1 MNRKIQNKKRERF
14 VNKNS
19 SKPVVFAGGL
29 FSNLFRWEENNGLA
43 KQMIQEGRDSW
54 EIEITGGPG
63 QDCDTCVNYKY
74 EDLTDYYWPAL
85 ISGVMEYSGE
95 NKIDYVGHS
104 NGCRSALDSLKN
116 WSSTGKN
123 NSGYYFDVS
132 TGNYLLMD
140 LPSNPVD
147 TFVGLGC
154 PGTFNGSSRFII
166 KSLEKGDLSI
176 QIFQQQN
183 KLHISNHDHAKII
196 DPTLNVFLGSGEK
209 ISLNLILFYNDIATQ
224 NSDKEP
230 GNSLSINKLYLIAGS
245 DGIFEAGNNNGHDTI
260 VPLNDLFGINAG
272 INSSENELEVYP
284 LRHDQLIE
292 NAEVIRYVKS
302 KLR

>member
-85 ISGVMEYSGE
+85 ISGVMEYSGK

-154 PGTFNGSSRFII
+154 PGTFNGTSF
-166 KSLEKGDLSI
+166 LI
-176 QIFQQQN
+176 QQVNEHQNTPQELANISHPNFRDVGRKLIFVGNLFPQQN
-183 KLHISNHDHAKII
+183 
-196 DPTLNVFLGSGEK
+196 K
-209 ISLNLILFYNDIATQ
+209 ISLNLWFQYNSFILNTTDSVPGLGLNLNRFHLIYGYGGLNGIGNEQDDGLVTINDQ
-224 NSDKEP
+224 LD
-230 GNSLSINKLYLIAGS
+230 
-245 DGIFEAGNNNGHDTI
+245 I
-260 VPLNDLFGINAG
+260 VAK
-272 INSSENELEVYP
+272 INSSNADKNITYKESHSGLVDNNNIKERIKTI
-284 LRHDQLIE
+284 LRG
-292 NAEVIRYVKS
+292 N
-302 KLR
+302 